1 MNPLTGLV
9 NQFKKFPGVGQ
20 KSAERLAFYILSIS
34 QHEVN
39 QLTSEI
45 TLTKKNIQYCRTC
58 YNISFEPTCFI
69 CSNPTRDKQ
78 KLCIVADPK
87 DIFSLEKSNAY
98 NGLYHV
104 LGGLISPLDN
114 IDPES
119 LRINELLSRIKEHS
133 FNEIIL
139 AINPSVEGDT
149 TSMYLISLLK
159 PFKIKYTKLAHG
171 LPMGANIDYTD
182 EITLKQAIAGR
193 TEIALN

>member
-45 TLTKKNIQYCRTC
+45 TLTKKNIRYCQTC

-69 CSNPTRDKQ
+69 CSNSTRDKQ

-159 PFKIKYTKLAHG
+159 SFKIKYTKLAHG

-182 EITLKQAIAGR
+182 EITLKQAITGR

>member
-69 CSNPTRDKQ
+69 CSNSTRDKQ

-159 PFKIKYTKLAHG
+159 SFKIKYTKLAHG

-193 TEIALN
+193 TEIVLN